1 MVVIGITPKQGDIY
15 QPQVLEKVK
24 RITEEVD
31 NAPGVVRSTM
41 MSLAARQAKGIEAN
55 AEGFDATP
63 LLPSN
68 SVTQEDIDHLKKLLA
83 LNPTYMNSVVS
94 KDQRTAAI
102 LLEL

>member
-55 AEGFDATP
+55 AEGFDAKK
-63 LLPSN
+63 LLPSS
-68 SVTQEDIDHLKKLLA
+68 SVTQEDIDHLK
-83 LNPTYMNSVVS
+83 NCWH
-94 KDQRTAAI
+94 
-102 LLEL
+102 

>member
-41 MSLAARQAKGIEAN
+41 MSLAASGERYRGECRRVRCQETI
-55 AEGFDATP
+55 AE
-63 LLPSN
+63 
-68 SVTQEDIDHLKKLLA
+68 
-83 LNPTYMNSVVS
+83 
-94 KDQRTAAI
+94 
-102 LLEL
+102 